1 MSHRFDRSVSKRTLK
16 PIFTQHIHIPTD
28 RHTNNTLLS
37 WSLNWTHINLN
48 TGFFF
53 VCLDENK
60 FRRKTQ
66 QCKFRM
72 CMFFSTFLRLFDSL
86 AFFFFFIITCATNE
100 RRLPSIFFFNTVHS
114 IMTWNTTEN
123 HMPFLHTLQ
132 AHKSHRIIVD
142 KSLNM
147 GTSATAI
154 NSCVNDFELVGF
166 FFTLSLSLFSW
177 VITVFLR
184 PIKCV
189 SVVMCCS
196 VFFSLLTWRKNDW

>member
-1 MSHRFDRSVSKRTLK
+1 MVPELNAHQSKYR
-16 PIFTQHIHIPTD
+16 
-28 RHTNNTLLS
+28 
-37 WSLNWTHINLN
+37 
-48 TGFFF
+48 FFF
-53 VCLDENK
+53 CVSWWKQISPQDSTMQISNVYV
-60 FRRKTQ
+60 
-66 QCKFRM
+66 
-72 CMFFSTFLRLFDSL
+72 FFYFSSL
-86 AFFFFFIITCATNE
+86 VWFIGLFFFFIITCATNE